1 MRREVVDQHIR
12 AIHELLGDGAI
23 IRAGEVEHDAAL
35 AAVQPREVR
44 RLAMQHAVVS
54 PRDVAPVG
62 ALDFHDVRAEIG
74 QLPGAERPRDR
85 LLERD
90 HAQAAQ
96 WHRVARRA
104 PHAYRGTA
112 PRRAL
117 PLARRH

>member
-1 MRREVVDQHIR
+1 MDEHIR

-44 RLAMQHAVVS
+44 RLAMERAVVS
-54 PRDVAPVG
+54 ARDIAAVG
-62 ALDFHDVRAEIG
+62 AFDFDDVGAEIG
-74 QLPGAERPRDR
+74 QLPGAERRGDR